1 MRLPVFM
8 CAALLIS
15 ARLSAQTSLPPATDA
30 ERKHQLDQQVPGW
43 LKESN
48 VSSAS
53 IAYIDGG
60 KIALTAYYGDQVPGG
75 PPANEKTLYNVASLT
90 KPITAEVIL
99 RMSSEQKLSL
109 DEPMSPFWIDPDI
122 KDNPW
127 TKLLTPRICLS
138 HQTGFTNWRYQTKGV
153 LTFQWEPGT
162 KTGYSGEG
170 FDYVARFAEKKTGQ
184 PWEVLAQQYV
194 GPVQSSTGIR
204 T

>member
-43 LKESN
+43 LKEFN

-53 IAYIDGG
+53 IAYIDSG

-109 DEPMSPFWIDPDI
+109 DEPLSPFWIDPDI

-153 LTFQWEPGT
+153 LTFQWE
-162 KTGYSGEG
+162 TGHEDRLFRRRFRLCCSLCGKENRPTLGSLGAAICWSGSIIDG
-170 FDYVARFAEKKTGQ
+170 N
-184 PWEVLAQQYV
+184 
-194 GPVQSSTGIR
+194 
-204 T
+204 